1 MTNLDG
7 LPMCVCGLGHDGRIR
22 DANDR
27 CRQILGGDV
36 IGRDWRDLFAASRQ
50 DAVAALWRAVTP
62 EHVSGEFECLSP
74 NGRRL
79 RWHFSH
85 MPPDG
90 LWAIGIDV
98 TEERAAQARR
108 RDHERATALANLG
121 AGLAHE
127 LRNPLNGAVL
137 QLALAQRRLARAEQP
152 VPGEI
157 AAAARELHRAAALLE
172 DFLVFARPQPIAHER
187 AEVSAIVEGSL
198 GQVRERAE
206 EAGVRITTSDS
217 PQVIAEVDPVRIE
230 RALVEALANAID
242 AAREA
247 PTPEVTI
254 RWTTESNSLVIEIED
269 RGPGLPSR
277 NAPVFDPFYTTKP
290 AGTGLGLAIVDR
302 IVVDHGGTAEL
313 SRAGDA
319 TVFRMRLPIVL
330 GAVS

>member
-1 MTNLDG
+1 
-7 LPMCVCGLGHDGRIR
+7 MCVCGLGNDGRIR

-172 DFLVFARPQPIAHER
+172 DFLVFARPQPTTHER
-187 AEVSAIVEGSL
+187 AEISAIVGAALATVS
-198 GQVRERAE
+198 ERAAD
-206 EAGVRITTSDS
+206 AGVRIITNAG
-217 PQVIAEVDPVRIE
+217 PQVIAELRS
-230 RALVEALANAID
+230 RAHRACTRRG
-242 AAREA
+242 ARE
-247 PTPEVTI
+247 
-254 RWTTESNSLVIEIED
+254 RD
-269 RGPGLPSR
+269 
-277 NAPVFDPFYTTKP
+277 
-290 AGTGLGLAIVDR
+290 
-302 IVVDHGGTAEL
+302 
-313 SRAGDA
+313 
-319 TVFRMRLPIVL
+319 
-330 GAVS
+330 